1 MTKVIAFANQKGG
14 VAKTTSAI
22 ALAQALALDGSKV
35 LFFDLDPQENASNTL
50 RLNRDDYPG
59 LYDLMTAP
67 EGDRTIFA
75 RCLQQVEGCDN
86 ITAIRGDLRLS
97 SADLQ
102 FNRQGR
108 EFIIRE
114 QLENNMGAY
123 DVVII
128 DTPPTLGILTVNALT
143 SANTVVVPISPDG
156 YSLQGFYQ
164 LYENI
169 RAIKKYSNPTLKVG
183 GILVTRY
190 VPKTIVSREIH
201 EIAREYAE
209 LAGTKVYDTT
219 IRQTIMVS
227 ESISAQRGIVLFA
240 PNSTAAQD
248 YQAFMHEIKSDELM
262 KGGDKRGSKESGL
275 SAKHRRNVP
284 DLER

>member
-22 ALAQALALDGSKV
+22 ALAQALALDGKKV
-35 LFFDLDPQENASNTL
+35 LFLDLDPQENASNTL
-50 RLNRDDYPG
+50 RLDRDNHPG
-59 LYDLMTAP
+59 LYDFMTAP
-67 EGDRTIFA
+67 EDDKGMFE
-75 RCLQQVEGCDN
+75 RCLQRVEGCQN

-114 QLENNMGAY
+114 QLENNMNVFDA
-123 DVVII
+123 VIM

-143 SANTVVVPISPDG
+143 SANTAVVPISPDG

-164 LYENI
+164 LHDNI
-169 RAIKKYSNPTLKVG
+169 RTIKKYSNPKLKIG
-183 GILVTRY
+183 GILITRY
-190 VPKTIVSREIH
+190 VPKTVVSREIH
-201 EIAREYAE
+201 EIAKEYAE
-209 LAGTKVYDTT
+209 LAGTKVYNAT
-219 IRQTIMVS
+219 IRQTVMVS
-227 ESISAQRGIVLFA
+227 ESISAQQGIMLFA

-248 YQAFMHEIKSDELM
+248 YHVFMCEIKRDELM
-262 KGGDKRGSKESGL
+262 KGGIAHGKESGL
-275 SAKHRRNVP
+275 PAKHSRDVS

>member
-22 ALAQALALDGSKV
+22 ALAQALALDGKKV

-59 LYDLMTAP
+59 LYDLMTAT
-67 EGDRTIFA
+67 EGDKAIFEH
-75 RCLQQVEGCDN
+75 CLQRVEGCMN

-114 QLENNMGAY
+114 ALEHNMGAF
-123 DVVII
+123 DVVIM

-143 SANTVVVPISPDG
+143 SANTVVVPVSPDG

-164 LYENI
+164 LYDNI
-169 RAIKKYSNPTLKVG
+169 RAIKKYSNPDLKIG

-190 VPKTIVSREIH
+190 IPKTMASTFMRYLAFGPPCPNVSS
-201 EIAREYAE
+201 
-209 LAGTKVYDTT
+209 V
-219 IRQTIMVS
+219 M
-227 ESISAQRGIVLFA
+227 
-240 PNSTAAQD
+240 
-248 YQAFMHEIKSDELM
+248 
-262 KGGDKRGSKESGL
+262 
-275 SAKHRRNVP
+275 
-284 DLER
+284 

>member
-22 ALAQALALDGSKV
+22 ALAQALALDGKKI

-50 RLNRDDYPG
+50 RLDRDNYPG

-67 EGDRTIFA
+67 TNDATIFS
-75 RCLQQVEGCDN
+75 RCLQQVEGCKN

-108 EFIIRE
+108 EFMIRE
-114 QLENNMGAY
+114 QLEDKKNAF
-123 DVVII
+123 DVVIM

-143 SANTVVVPISPDG
+143 GTDTVVVPISPDG

-169 RAIKKYSNPTLKVG
+169 RAIKKYSNPDLKIG

-190 VPKTIVSREIH
+190 VPNTIVSREIH
-201 EIAREYAE
+201 EIAKEYAE
-209 LAGTKVYDTT
+209 LVGTKVYNST
-219 IRQTIMVS
+219 IRQTVMVS
-227 ESISAQRGIVLFA
+227 ESISAQQGIMLFA

-248 YQAFMHEIKSDELM
+248 YHSFMCEIKHDELL
-262 KGGDKRGSKESGL
+262 KGGNELGKENGL
-275 SAKHRRNVP
+275 PAKHRRNVS

>member
-22 ALAQALALDGSKV
+22 ALAQALALDGKKV

-50 RLNRDDYPG
+50 RLNRDNYPG

-67 EGDRTIFA
+67 ENDADIFC
-75 RCLQQVEGCDN
+75 RSLQQVEGCNN

-108 EFIIRE
+108 EFLIRE
-114 QLENNMGAY
+114 QLENNKSVF
-123 DVVII
+123 DVVIM

-143 SANTVVVPISPDG
+143 GADTVVVPISPDG

-169 RAIKKYSNPTLKVG
+169 RAIKKYSNPDLKIG

-201 EIAREYAE
+201 EIAKEYAE
-209 LAGTKVYDTT
+209 LAGTKVYKAT
-219 IRQTIMVS
+219 IRQTVLVS
-227 ESISAQRGIVLFA
+227 ESISAQQGIMLFA
-240 PNSTAAQD
+240 PDSTAAQD
-248 YQAFMHEIKSDELM
+248 YHAFMCEIKNDELL
-262 KGGDKRGSKESGL
+262 KGGNERGKESGL
-275 SAKHRRNVP
+275 PAKHRRNVS